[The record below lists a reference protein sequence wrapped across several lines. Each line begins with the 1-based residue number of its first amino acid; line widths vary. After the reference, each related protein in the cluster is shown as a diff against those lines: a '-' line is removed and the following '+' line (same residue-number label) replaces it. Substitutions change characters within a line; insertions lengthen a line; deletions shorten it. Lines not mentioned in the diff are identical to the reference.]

1 MRLTRMQERIKKELV
16 EKYESNFETATGVTL
31 SEGTMEQK
39 YNVLVVTLRELIA
52 SNWIQTKR
60 LYSERKLKQ
69 VYYFSIEYLPGRL
82 LDSYLVN
89 LGIKEI

>member
-1 MRLTRMQERIKKELV
+1 MKLTRMQQRIKQELV

-60 LYSERKLKQ
+60 IYSDRKLKQ
-69 VYYFSIEYLPGRL
+69 VYYLALNIYR
-82 LDSYLVN
+82 VN
-89 LGIKEI
+89 SWTVI